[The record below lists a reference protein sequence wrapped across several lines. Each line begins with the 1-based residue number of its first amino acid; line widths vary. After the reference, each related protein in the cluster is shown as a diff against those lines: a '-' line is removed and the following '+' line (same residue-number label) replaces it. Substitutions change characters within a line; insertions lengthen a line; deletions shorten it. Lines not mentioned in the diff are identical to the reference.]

1 MKIFRYIIILI
12 ILTLFLS
19 IVSVSF
25 RNGLKSFAKEIPL
38 MSKLFKKPPPENPI
52 VFKPERSVRLLEG
65 WTNVDMASYFEK
77 ESIWSSDEFLDLVG
91 DYSRQRNL
99 SASIEL
105 EDKFDFLKDRP
116 ANKGLEGYLYPD
128 TYRIFVDEAKPDE
141 LIVRML
147 ENFDKKLTPKMR
159 EDIASQGKTIY
170 EIVTMASLIEK
181 EAPINYATGD
191 NKDAKIVSGIFWN
204 RIKYGQ
210 ALQSCASLA
219 YILGVNKPQYSTA
232 DTQIESPYNT
242 YKYRNLPPGP
252 VSNPGILAIEAAIYP
267 TNTNYN
273 YFLTPAGT
281 KDMIYA
287 ATYEQHL
294 INKNKYLP

>member
-12 ILTLFLS
+12 VLALFLS

-38 MSKLFKKPPPENPI
+38 VSKLFKKPPPENPI

-191 NKDAKIVSGIFWN
+191 NRDAKIVSGIFWN